1 LERGGRE
8 GSATFIE
15 KSFFYPTDSTP
26 NLNLSFA
33 LAKFLDKVSLLLESF
48 HSQFDT
54 VHGNCD
60 ESPCRP
66 IHSMTRLGNMRQ
78 NLKPSGIGVLAAVLV
93 LSSFLGAATKV
104 HVITFGKW
112 IAVQWLAAS
121 ASPSLASKVRP
132 LLVDGRVKEYVVGS
146 PHEITD
152 RLFVVRRAFRI
163 NDALPEE
170 SVASWHWQ
178 RGGWLL
184 VDRFTGR
191 VSPASLPSFDPDFSA
206 ASWYQD
212 YAAYCGIGDDGKKTY
227 AVVAQL
233 SRRKPVLKKLLPS
246 VLKDDPP
253 QESICPAPQWQRNP
267 VRVSFAPD
275 GGDKQTFAI
284 RGTAVD
290 LVSDAEEE
298 D

>member
-1 LERGGRE
+1 MKQKLRARG
-8 GSATFIE
+8 A
-15 KSFFYPTDSTP
+15 
-26 NLNLSFA
+26 
-33 LAKFLDKVSLLLESF
+33 
-48 HSQFDT
+48 
-54 VHGNCD
+54 
-60 ESPCRP
+60 
-66 IHSMTRLGNMRQ
+66 
-78 NLKPSGIGVLAAVLV
+78 GVLVAVLV
-93 LSSFLGAATKV
+93 LSSFSAAASKV
-104 HVITFGKW
+104 HVITFGRW
-112 IAVQWLAAS
+112 ISVRWLAAS
-121 ASPSLASKVRP
+121 DSTPLPMKVRP
-132 LLVDGRVKEYVVGS
+132 LLVDGRVKEYAIGS
-146 PHEITD
+146 PHDITE
-152 RLFVVRRAFRI
+152 RLFVVRRAFRM
-163 NDALPEE
+163 NEALPEE
-170 SVASWHWQ
+170 SVPHWQWQ

-184 VDRFTGR
+184 VDRVTGR

-206 ASWYQD
+206 ASWYRD

-233 SRRKPVLKKLLPS
+233 SRRKPVLKKLLPN

>member
-1 LERGGRE
+1 MPR
-8 GSATFIE
+8 
-15 KSFFYPTDSTP
+15 
-26 NLNLSFA
+26 LS
-33 LAKFLDKVSLLLESF
+33 
-48 HSQFDT
+48 
-54 VHGNCD
+54 
-60 ESPCRP
+60 
-66 IHSMTRLGNMRQ
+66 NMKQ
-78 NLKPSGIGVLAAVLV
+78 KLKARGIGVLGAVLV
-93 LSSFLGAATKV
+93 LSSFLAAASKV
-104 HVITFGKW
+104 HVITFGRW
-112 IAVQWLAAS
+112 TPVQWLAAS
-121 ASPSLASKVRP
+121 DSPPLTSKVRP
-132 LLVDGRVKEYVVGS
+132 LLVDGRIKEYVVGS

-170 SVASWHWQ
+170 SVARWHWQ

-184 VDRFTGR
+184 VDRVTGR
-191 VSPASLPSFDPDFSA
+191 VSAASLPSFDPDFSTA
-206 ASWYQD
+206 TWYRD
-212 YAAYCGIGDDGKKTY
+212 YAAYCGVGDDGKKTY

>member
-1 LERGGRE
+1 MPR
-8 GSATFIE
+8 
-15 KSFFYPTDSTP
+15 
-26 NLNLSFA
+26 LS
-33 LAKFLDKVSLLLESF
+33 
-48 HSQFDT
+48 
-54 VHGNCD
+54 
-60 ESPCRP
+60 
-66 IHSMTRLGNMRQ
+66 NMRQ
-78 NLKPSGIGVLAAVLV
+78 KLSATGTGVLVTMLV
-93 LSSFLGAATKV
+93 LSSFLPGATKV

-112 IAVQWLAAS
+112 IPVQWW
-121 ASPSLASKVRP
+121 SPSTSPPITSKVRP

-146 PHEITD
+146 AHEITD
-152 RLFVVRRAFRI
+152 RLFAVRRAFRM

-170 SVASWHWQ
+170 SVARWQWQ

-184 VDRFTGR
+184 VDRIAGR
-191 VSPASLPSFDPDFSA
+191 VSPASLPSFDPDFST
-206 ASWYQD
+206 ASWYRD
-212 YAAYCGIGDDGKKTY
+212 YAAYCGVGDDGKKTY

-233 SRRKPVLKKLLPS
+233 SRRKPVLKKLLPNT
-246 VLKDDPP
+246 LKDNSA

-275 GGDKQTFAI
+275 GGDKQTFAV

>member
-1 LERGGRE
+1 MPR
-8 GSATFIE
+8 
-15 KSFFYPTDSTP
+15 
-26 NLNLSFA
+26 LS
-33 LAKFLDKVSLLLESF
+33 S
-48 HSQFDT
+48 
-54 VHGNCD
+54 
-60 ESPCRP
+60 
-66 IHSMTRLGNMRQ
+66 MRQ
-78 NLKPSGIGVLAAVLV
+78 NLKASGTGVLTAVLV
-93 LSSFLGAATKV
+93 LSSFLAAATKV
-104 HVITFGKW
+104 HVITFGRW
-112 IAVQWLAAS
+112 MPVQWLAAS
-121 ASPSLASKVRP
+121 PSLTSEVRP
-132 LLVDGRVKEYVVGS
+132 LLVDGRIKEYVVGS

-206 ASWYQD
+206 ASWYRD
-212 YAAYCGIGDDGKKTY
+212 YAAYCGVGDDGKKTY
-227 AVVAQL
+227 AVVAQFA
-233 SRRKPVLKKLLPS
+233 RRKPVLKKLLPK
-246 VLKDDPP
+246 LLNDDAN
-253 QESICPAPQWQRNP
+253 QDSICPAPQWQRNP
-267 VRVSFAPD
+267 VRVSFAPE